1 MLRQNNFGAQ
11 AGTVGTILTLAYAVE
26 PVAGG
31 DYLRAGGRT
40 IQIFAEMLE
49 YCGMF
54 GWNCRK
60 VIECFIDA
68 SRQACGRHVM
78 AQYALIHHLSK
89 ETRLGS
95 QLLEH
100 KRNIFLSFGGERLLI
115 PSSSA
120 KGDDNDFALLCRSL
134 SMHKWAAAHQGS
146 SERQSGG
153 TAQKVASAA
162 TKMPGKLIWRGY
174 QRFE

>member
-1 MLRQNNFGAQ
+1 MLRQNDFSPETR
-11 AGTVGTILTLAYAVE
+11 TVGTILALANAVE
-26 PVAGG
+26 PIAGG
-31 DYLRAGGRT
+31 DHPCAGGGT
-40 IQIFAEMLE
+40 IQILAKILE

-78 AQYALIHHLSK
+78 AQYPLIHHLSK

-120 KGDDNDFALLCRSL
+120 KGNDNDLPLLCRSL

-162 TKMPGKLIWRGY
+162 TKM
-174 QRFE
+174 